1 MKTTNEVKNEI
12 SQILSNIND
21 LNKELRVMQKQG
33 GGSKED

>member
-33 GGSKED
+33 GGE